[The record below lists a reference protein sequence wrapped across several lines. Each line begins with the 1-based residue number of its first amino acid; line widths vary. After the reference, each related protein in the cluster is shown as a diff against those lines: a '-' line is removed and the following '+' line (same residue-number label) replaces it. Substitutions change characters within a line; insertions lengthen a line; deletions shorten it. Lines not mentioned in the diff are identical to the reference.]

1 MTDLERLR
9 SITQQD
15 RALNSWA
22 FRSFRDVA
30 DGDYIA
36 ARMAYRAQLP
46 VQFLWASQQALEKY
60 LKCALFIRRKPAKG
74 VKHALAPALKLL
86 EDAGVVLEL
95 TERSR
100 KFITRIDQMGQYRYM
115 EASIWVDWHWIV
127 SLDQAVWELRRFATL
142 DPVAT
147 QAKLVEGKWAPR
159 VRIVGGPLE
168 GILKKRDNPARE
180 PLLWHNGYFGRGR
193 RTIMVRGGF
202 TAVNSPL
209 FHNAD
214 LLDEILNYAYLPK
227 DVIKAYRDHAVEQ
240 AKRAKKR

>member
-1 MTDLERLR
+1 
-9 SITQQD
+9 
-15 RALNSWA
+15 
-22 FRSFRDVA
+22 
-30 DGDYIA
+30 
-36 ARMAYRAQLP
+36 MAYRAQLP
-46 VQFLWASQQALEKY
+46 VQFLWASQQTLEKY

-74 VKHALAPALKLL
+74 LRHALEPAVKLL
-86 EDAGVVLEL
+86 EDAGVAVEL

-100 KFITRIDQMGQYRYM
+100 KFITRIDQMGRYRYM

-127 SLDQAVWELRRFATL
+127 SLDQAVWELRRFTTL

-159 VRIVGGPLE
+159 VRIVGGYLE
-168 GILKKRDNPARE
+168 GILKKRNNPARE

-209 FHNAD
+209 FHNAG
-214 LLDEILNYAYLPK
+214 LLDEIVKYAYLPK

-240 AKRAKKR
+240 AQDAKK